1 MKITF
6 NGYYGFA
13 SYGDE
18 LFNLATALGAHR
30 WWSDHRASILGPPVV
45 GVDGKFRVPG
55 WFPSGLYTS
64 PGLGGKLSRLGFF
77 TGAMLCSDLIVYAGG
92 STLTSGRTV
101 RKKIERF
108 AAERG
113 ITKFAAIGVSVGPF
127 ADAGDEADAARLL
140 RKFIHFSVRDRKS
153 AELLEKMG
161 VPVKP
166 MLGRDLAGVLPLL
179 LPEENAPRRGT
190 GTTRPVLGV
199 SVCHFERHF
208 GGDTALEE
216 RRNAAL
222 FEGVARF
229 AKREGVLVRIFCLN
243 TNSRSGDDAL
253 SGDMQRCLQRAGVEV
268 EMVSAKD
275 NLIGCWHGLGACDAV
290 LSVRLHGAITA
301 YLCGVP
307 FALVE
312 YHRKCADLVEDI
324 GQPEAL
330 RIRPDCTDPVA
341 VEQIVG
347 RLFRERELP
356 AMSRDTYARE
366 AALNF
371 TQVPWATAA
380 V

>member
-18 LFNLATALGAHR
+18 LFNLAAALGARR
-30 WWSDHRASILGPPVV
+30 WWSDHQASILGPPVA
-45 GVDGKFRVPG
+45 GVEGKFRVPG
-55 WFPSGLYTS
+55 WFPPSLYTS

-77 TGAMLCSDLIVYAGG
+77 AGAMLGSDLIVYAGG
-92 STLTSGRTV
+92 STLTSGRTI

-127 ADAGDEADAARLL
+127 SDAGDEADAARLL
-140 RKFIHFSVRDRKS
+140 RKFIHFSVRDRRS

-179 LPEENAPRRGT
+179 LPENAQPAAKGT
-190 GTTRPVLGV
+190 VRPVLGV

-208 GGDTALEE
+208 GGDTSLEE

-222 FEGVARF
+222 AEGVARF

-243 TNSRSGDDAL
+243 TNPLSGDDAL
-253 SGDMQRCLQRAGVEV
+253 SGEMQRSLQRAGVAV
-268 EMVSAKD
+268 EMVSAQD
-275 NLIGCWHGLGACDAV
+275 NLLGCWHGLGACDAV

-307 FALVE
+307 FSLVE

-330 RIRPDCTDPVA
+330 RIRPDCTDPLA
-341 VEQIVG
+341 VEQIVA
-347 RLFRERELP
+347 RLFRESELP
-356 AMSRDTYARE
+356 ALSRDDYARE
-366 AALNF
+366 AARNF

-380 V
+380 G

>member
-18 LFNLATALGAHR
+18 LFNLAAALGARR
-30 WWSDHRASILGPPVV
+30 WWSDHQASILGPPVA
-45 GVDGKFRVPG
+45 GVEGEFRVPG
-55 WFPSGLYTS
+55 WFPPGLYTS

-77 TGAMLCSDLIVYAGG
+77 AGAMLGSDLIVYAGG
-92 STLTSGRTV
+92 STLTSGRTI

-127 ADAGDEADAARLL
+127 SDAGDEADAARLL
-140 RKFIHFSVRDRKS
+140 RKFIHFSVRDRRS

-179 LPEENAPRRGT
+179 MPENAQPAAKGT
-190 GTTRPVLGV
+190 VRPVLGV

-208 GGDTALEE
+208 GGDTSLEE

-222 FEGVARF
+222 AEGVARF
-229 AKREGVLVRIFCLN
+229 ARREGVLVRIFCLN
-243 TNSRSGDDAL
+243 TNPLSGDDAL
-253 SGDMQRCLQRAGVEV
+253 SGEMQRSLQRAGVAV

-307 FALVE
+307 FSLVE

-330 RIRPDCTDPVA
+330 RIRPDCTDPLA
-341 VEQIVG
+341 VEQIVA
-347 RLFRERELP
+347 RLFRESELP
-356 AMSRDTYARE
+356 ALSRDDYARE
-366 AALNF
+366 AARNF

-380 V
+380 G